1 MSHSAEAKVAR
12 DRRDAEIIKLRKDG
26 LMPLAI
32 AERMRISRHVVA
44 GVLSRNNLV
53 VRHSERTGP
62 RPRKSYAERLAI
74 TRANAAARG
83 EPVPAPVVA
92 QQATPVRRPKAP
104 MPPPVWLGTVKSC
117 CWPMWNDQER
127 SGGVKARFCC
137 ATTEPGWQYCRTHLD
152 IAYLVTKVRRE
163 VANAA

>member
-1 MSHSAEAKVAR
+1 MSHSAEAKAAR
-12 DRRDAEIIKLRKDG
+12 DKRDAEIIRLRKDG

-32 AERMRISRHVVA
+32 AERMKISRNAVA

-53 VRHSERTGP
+53 VRYSERTGP

-83 EPVPAPVVA
+83 EPVQAPVV
-92 QQATPVRRPKAP
+92 QPRRLCPVRRPKAP
-104 MPPPVWLGTVKSC
+104 KPAPVVLGTVKSC

-127 SGGVKARFCC
+127 SGGERARFCS
-137 ATTEPGWQYCRTHLD
+137 APTEPGWQYCRTSISISL
-152 IAYLVTKVRRE
+152 I
-163 VANAA
+163 

>member
-1 MSHSAEAKVAR
+1 MSHSVEAKAAR
-12 DRRDAEIIKLRKDG
+12 DKRDAEIIRLRKDG

-32 AERMRISRHVVA
+32 AERMRISRNAVA

-53 VRHSERTGP
+53 VRYSERTGP
-62 RPRKSYAERLAI
+62 RPRKSYAERMAI

-92 QQATPVRRPKAP
+92 PQPVPVRRPKTP
-104 MPPPVWLGTVKSC
+104 MPAPVWLGTVKSC

-127 SGGVKARFCC
+127 SGGERARFCS
-137 ATTEPGWQYCRTHLD
+137 APTEPGWQYCRTHLD
-152 IAYLVTKVRRE
+152 IAYLTTKIRRE
-163 VANAA
+163 VADAA